1 MANDSSDTQ
10 GLLKLLAAYYR
21 DIIVAFTDKGG
32 RHLHDLTAL
41 RSGVIRADL
50 APFITSWIELLD
62 NESVSI
68 TLPKV
73 SPEEVSKVI
82 SRATREEEAETSGG
96 NNTANQ
102 ISGLEEKLTDSEKE
116 QAAEALLAMYRKQE
130 QDPYNRE
137 TLIGFPILCGT
148 YGSVRYCAPMFYYP
162 VRLEYEPLRDT
173 IRFLK
178 EIQTPAFNT
187 PLLADLIGEEGVID
201 VVRKHILPKLYGEE
215 FKSQTIADV
224 VGILARIVPALKGL
238 QTDPRSSAPLNE
250 AMSAFPS
257 STPTVFHA
265 CVVVNARKGHTFLLD
280 DLTELAKLE
289 SYPEGTAAEAL
300 LVEAGEDISEIGDPD
315 SPEYSNP
322 LLFPLESNPAQR
334 RVARKAELG
343 QLTAVEGPPG
353 TGKSQTIANLV
364 CHLVAHG
371 QTVLV
376 TSHQN
381 KALEVVTEKIPK
393 LEDDADR
400 DYLAM
405 TMLKGEAE
413 SARQLAGKLKHF
425 DATVA
430 AGSLEQL
437 KTALTEALNRIQE
450 NLGEMRRLRARFS
463 ELKNLER
470 QAASQERWHYHYY
483 EIREYDCIHTADK
496 VPEGDEPAVAAS
508 LGRWAEL
515 MERLRMEWE
524 DLHNVLL
531 TTSGE
536 SATIVKRRSALLK
549 ELLVLCDEA
558 EALAKDP
565 MAYHI
570 LQLSSIYEAAKLQQ
584 DLATLLDW
592 LRANR
597 VRLLSLVAQLAV
609 PTKPGWG
616 IRDALA
622 LLRRLGNVAPELVQQ
637 AVMTEERARDL
648 AVIPTIALDDRPTN
662 AKIQE
667 VECALSRLERGAKSW
682 FLWHIPWG
690 CPGDCR
696 RLEEAGFA
704 KVDYTSRFEKLAAIR
719 LWVNHWQARYQ
730 LVAFLRHAQGLG
742 LPGDPSVQPSSPLV
756 IILQESSYIRCCLEL
771 LQLIADMPK
780 LRVLPDEGAILE
792 RLLEQ
797 LDSSKSFEFTLTML
811 SRSLEHLDRVLRL
824 RALQQ
829 ESVLRELWAGYLK
842 GCERLVSCLTIDTS
856 VHQALEKTKRLL
868 IYAEDFITLLEL
880 EEGQLAA
887 LPRTLDAVRAS
898 ILIGDS
904 PVWLRRPD
912 LAVEAHR
919 LGSLIRRDLE
929 MNPDDIGKVAR
940 RLRQLGEMTRSVI
953 VQALRRQRR
962 LALWQAAHENRSRG
976 EIDRLR
982 RLLSKKRKTPSL
994 MELRDKVNYGALLKV
1009 FPCWVM
1015 GIEDVA
1021 RIFPLNAGLFD
1032 YVIVDEASQCS
1043 QATALHLAYRARHM
1057 IVVGDEKQLQ
1067 NPWVRFMREDDMHLL
1082 IQKHCLHEHPNADVL
1097 EARVSLLGLANRCSN
1112 AHEFLNEHF
1121 RSEPAIISWSN
1132 RHFYQ
1137 NRLKILTPI
1146 WPRRFEPCME
1156 VRVIAGADDDPD
1168 ETKTNLIE
1176 AQTAV
1181 RELRR
1186 LLENPEYEGLTF
1198 GIISPFRQQADLLQ
1212 DLIYR
1217 QLADHPEWI
1226 RDRRL
1231 VASTADGFQG
1241 DERDVIIYS
1250 MRYGPSS
1257 KPGSIHAIE
1266 MEEERLNVAFTRA
1279 RRKVI
1284 CMVSTPPEMFPSPL
1298 RRSGSTAD
1306 EGSPSIRSFLEHALR
1321 EQRSPQ
1327 GRLGAETTD
1336 SYDSR
1341 FEEDVCQGLRNRG
1354 LKVYTQVPCA
1364 GYSIDLVVMDDD
1376 GRRIAV
1382 ECDGDFHYEEGDLR
1396 PDDHHR
1402 QDIIERAGWTV
1413 HRVSFRRFYANPG
1426 VAFHSITEALLE
1438 QPTESEVL
1446 VRDLERKPL
1455 STMERPITEEISKDV
1470 KTGSTEASE
1479 IEAASRVLDR
1489 GESAG
1494 NGLRGGPLTAPGM
1507 DGSIRGKSTDV
1518 GSPRL
1523 EGLMARSENW
1533 FALSHWGKETGLLTS
1548 FDKGFAFNIGRY
1560 LHRGWGLSLKQASHA
1575 KRIWREAAEKGFK
1588 PPQTNF

>member
-1 MANDSSDTQ
+1 MANGSNNTQ
-10 GLLKLLAAYYR
+10 GLLKSLAAYYR

-32 RHLHDLTAL
+32 RHLHDLTAS

-50 APFITSWIELLD
+50 APFITDWKQLMD

-73 SPEEVSKVI
+73 SPQEVSKVI
-82 SRATREEEAETSGG
+82 SRATLEEEAETSGD
-96 NNTANQ
+96 NATVNQ
-102 ISGLEEKLTDSEKE
+102 SSGIADKPTDSEKE
-116 QAAEALLAMYRKQE
+116 RAAEALLAMYRKQE

-148 YGSVRYCAPMFYYP
+148 YGSVRYCAPVFYYP
-162 VRLEYEPLRDT
+162 VRLEYEPLQDT

-178 EIQTPAFNT
+178 EIQIPAFNT

-201 VVRKHILPKLYGEE
+201 VVRKQILPRLHGEE
-215 FKSQTIADV
+215 FESHTIADV
-224 VGILARIVPALKGL
+224 VDILARIVPALKGL
-238 QTDPRSSAPLNE
+238 QNDPRPSAPLNE
-250 AMSAFPS
+250 AMSAVSLSVPM
-257 STPTVFHA
+257 VFQA
-265 CVVVNARKGHTFLLD
+265 CVVVNARKGHPFLLD
-280 DLTELAKLE
+280 DLAELAKLE
-289 SYPEGTAAEAL
+289 SYPGGTAAEAFL
-300 LVEAGEDISEIGDPD
+300 LKAGEDILEAEDPD

-334 RVARKAELG
+334 RVARKAERG

-371 QTVLV
+371 STVLV

-405 TMLKGEAE
+405 AMLKGEAE
-413 SARQLAGKLKHF
+413 SARQLAGKLQHF

-430 AGSLEQL
+430 AGSHEQL

-450 NLGEMRRLRARFS
+450 NLGDMRRLRVRFS

-470 QAASQERWHYHYY
+470 QAASQEQWHYHYH
-483 EIREYDCIHTADK
+483 EIREYDGIHLADRI
-496 VPEGDEPAVAAS
+496 PEGDEPAVAAS

-515 MERLRMEWE
+515 MERLKLEWKG
-524 DLHNVLL
+524 LHSVLL
-531 TTSGE
+531 TAPGE
-536 SATIVKRRSALLK
+536 SATIVKRRSVLLK
-549 ELLVLCDEA
+549 ELLGLCDDA
-558 EALAKDP
+558 QALAKDP
-565 MAYHI
+565 I
-570 LQLSSIYEAAKLQQ
+570 SSQVLQLSSSDEGAKLRQ
-584 DLATLLDW
+584 DLATLNEW

-597 VRLLSLVAQLAV
+597 SGLLSLVAQLSV
-609 PTKPGWG
+609 PTKPRWG

-622 LLRRLGNVAPELVQQ
+622 LLRRLGDVVPELVQQ
-637 AVMTEERARDL
+637 AVMTEERARGL
-648 AVIPTIALDDRPTN
+648 AVIPTMSLADRTTDGQ
-662 AKIQE
+662 IQE
-667 VECALSRLERGAKSW
+667 IEYALSRLERGAKSW
-682 FLWHIPWG
+682 FLWNIPWG
-690 CPGDCR
+690 CRDDRR
-696 RLEEAGFA
+696 RLEKAGFP
-704 KVDYTSRFEKLAAIR
+704 KLDYAGRFDKLAAIR

-730 LVAFLRHAQGLG
+730 LVAFLRHAQSLG
-742 LPGDPSVQPSSPLV
+742 LPGEPSVEPGSPLAL
-756 IILQESSYIRCCLEL
+756 ILQESSYTRCCLEL

-780 LRVLPDEGAILE
+780 LRILPAEGAIFE
-792 RLLEQ
+792 KLLEQ
-797 LDSSKSFEFTLTML
+797 LDGSTSFDLTLTIL
-811 SRSLEHLDRVLRL
+811 SRSLEQLDRVLRL

-829 ESVLRELWAGYLK
+829 ESVLKALWANYLR
-842 GCERLVSCLTIDTS
+842 GWERLVSSLIMDTS
-856 VHQALEKTKRLL
+856 VLQVLDEAKRLL
-868 IYAEDFITLLEL
+868 TYAEDFITLLEL
-880 EEGQLAA
+880 EEGPLAA
-887 LPRTLDAVRAS
+887 LPRTLDTVQAS

-982 RLLSKKRKTPSL
+982 RLLIKKRKTPSL
-994 MELRDKVNYGALLKV
+994 MELRDKVNYDALLKV
-1009 FPCWVM
+1009 FPCWIM

-1067 NPWVRFMREDDMHLL
+1067 NPWVRFMREDDMRLL
-1082 IQKHCLHEHPNADVL
+1082 IQKHRLHEHANADVL
-1097 EARVSLLGLANRCSN
+1097 EAGVSLLGLANRCSN
-1112 AHEFLNEHF
+1112 AHGFLDEHF

-1132 RHFYQ
+1132 HHFYQ
-1137 NRLKILTPI
+1137 NRLRILTPI

-1168 ETKTNLIE
+1168 DTKTNLLE

-1181 RELRR
+1181 QELRR

-1198 GIISPFRQQADLLQ
+1198 GIISPFRAQADLLQ

-1284 CMVSTPPEMFPSPL
+1284 CMVSVPPDMFPSPL
-1298 RRSGSTAD
+1298 RRGGSKAD
-1306 EGSPSIRSFLEHALR
+1306 EDSPSIRSFLEHALR

-1327 GRLGAETTD
+1327 GRLGTETTD

-1364 GYSIDLVVMDDD
+1364 GYFIDLVIIDDD

-1396 PDDHHR
+1396 PDDYHR
-1402 QDIIERAGWTV
+1402 QDIIERAGWAV
-1413 HRVSFRRFYANPG
+1413 HRVSFRRFYANPE
-1426 VAFHSITEALLE
+1426 VAFHSITDALLE

-1455 STMERPITEEISKDV
+1455 STTERPITKEVSRDDKIGSVEAS
-1470 KTGSTEASE
+1470 STEATT
-1479 IEAASRVLDR
+1479 RDVDR
-1489 GESAG
+1489 SESAG
-1494 NGLRGGPLTAPGM
+1494 NGLRGVPLTISGM
-1507 DGSIRGKSTDV
+1507 AGSMSEKPTHVD
-1518 GSPRL
+1518 SPPL
-1523 EGLMARSENW
+1523 EGLMAQSENW
-1533 FALSHWGKETGLLTS
+1533 FALSHWGKETELLNS
-1548 FDKGFAFNIGRY
+1548 FDKGFAFNVGRY
-1560 LHRGWGLSLKQASHA
+1560 LQRGWGLSLKQASYA
-1575 KRIWREAAEKGFK
+1575 RRVWTQAAEKGFK
-1588 PPQTNF
+1588 PPSK